1 MKASSV
7 SFCFDIYL
15 IILGR
20 VAIEDF
26 VHSLA
31 VYYLGAHLVVVVCS
45 IERLG
50 LRLCKIGI
58 GSGSGRIKDA
68 C

>member
-7 SFCFDIYL
+7 HFCFDIYL
-15 IILGR
+15 ISLGQYESW
-20 VAIEDF
+20 VAIEHF

-31 VYYLGAHLVVVVCS
+31 VYDLGAHLVVVVCS

-50 LRLCKIGI
+50 LRFYGI
-58 GSGSGRIKDA
+58 GSGRIEDA